1 MLASFASAVHDM
13 LADAILR
20 SSRTQSQS
28 ELIALAWTLRN
39 NVERAR
45 PDADTGALD
54 PEQARGL
61 TESLITDTKAE
72 TVSCG
77 PTNQTNGHAGEH
89 YSDMTFRQALACV
102 SLVFDGLVP
111 DPTHGATRVHPH
123 DQMPCWSKD
132 FEATALIGPLMFLRE
147 RPNAQHTG
155 KADAS

>member
-39 NVERAR
+39 GLERAR
-45 PDADTGALD
+45 PDADALTLD
-54 PEQARGL
+54 PEQARKL
-61 TESLITDTKAE
+61 TESLMTDTQAAS
-72 TVSCG
+72 VSCEQTT
-77 PTNQTNGHAGEH
+77 PTNCDAREAYT
-89 YSDMTFRQALACV
+89 DMTFRQALACV

-111 DPTHGATRVHPH
+111 DPTHGATRAHPH
-123 DQMPCWSKD
+123 DQMPNWSKD

-147 RPNAQHTG
+147 RANAQQTG